1 MPKKE
6 RDYKEEYKYHGTPAQ
21 RLNRSRRNIA
31 RRALGLEKG
40 DPLEAGHKKPLSKGG
55 SNSKKNVVAQTRKKN
70 RTDYNNED

>member
-1 MPKKE
+1 MPKKK
-6 RDYKEEYKYHGTPAQ
+6 RDYKEEYETYHGTPTQ

-55 SNSKKNVVAQTRKKN
+55 SNSKKNLVRQTRKKN
-70 RTDYNNED
+70 RSEYNNG

>member
-6 RDYKEEYKYHGTPAQ
+6 RDYKEEYKY
-21 RLNRSRRNIA
+21 
-31 RRALGLEKG
+31 
-40 DPLEAGHKKPLSKGG
+40 HKKPLSKGG